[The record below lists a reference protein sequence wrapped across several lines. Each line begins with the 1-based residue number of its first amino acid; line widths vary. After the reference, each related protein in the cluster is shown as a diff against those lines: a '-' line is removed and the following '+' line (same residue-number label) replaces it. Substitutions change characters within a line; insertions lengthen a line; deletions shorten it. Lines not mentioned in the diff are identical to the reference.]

1 MRTNAKID
9 INQPEIV
16 EALRQVG
23 ASVKSVA
30 QLKNCFDIL
39 VGFRGVTYI
48 MEIKNP
54 ERMTKAQ
61 RYLPSLALTD
71 GEYKFMNEWRG
82 STYHIVTS
90 KEQALEIIGAIES

>member
-16 EALRQVG
+16 QALRQVG
-23 ASVKSVA
+23 ATVKSVA

-39 VGFRGVTYI
+39 VGYRGEDYK

-54 ERMTKAQ
+54 EHMTKAQ
-61 RYLPSLALTD
+61 QADPALSLTP
-71 GEYKFMNEWRG
+71 GEREFKESWRG
-82 STYHIVTS
+82 STYHIVTT
-90 KEQALEIIGAIES
+90 KEQALEIIGAID